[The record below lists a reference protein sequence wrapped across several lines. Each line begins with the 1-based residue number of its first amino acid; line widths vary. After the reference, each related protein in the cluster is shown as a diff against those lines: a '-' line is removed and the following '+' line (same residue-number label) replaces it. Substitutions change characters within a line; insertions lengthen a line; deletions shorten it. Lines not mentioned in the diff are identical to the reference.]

1 MANDLYDEAIIDV
14 LSPEA
19 LLSKTYAIKV
29 LDWLLL
35 LQPFVLPHLGSHT
48 Q

>member
-29 LDWLLL
+29 LIG
-35 LQPFVLPHLGSHT
+35 FRYYNYSSYHT
-48 Q
+48 